1 MGMRMDERYEPQE
14 IEAKWQA
21 LWHEA
26 AAFAVAS
33 EAPGPKYYVLEMFP
47 YPSGRIH
54 MGHVRN
60 YAIGDVVARLK
71 RRRGFHVLHPM
82 GWDAFG
88 MPAENAAIERG
99 IHPAKWTR
107 ENIAYMRGQ
116 LRKLGLSIP
125 WEREF
130 ATCDPAYYRW
140 EQLVFTRMVERGLAY
155 KKRSQVNWCETCATV
170 LANEQVEAGCC
181 WRCGNEVLLKELEQ
195 WFLKITAYAE
205 ELLSDL
211 DRLDG
216 WPEKVRTMQRN
227 WIGRSEGAR
236 IRFPVVDSD
245 DVLEVFT
252 TRPDTLFGV
261 TFMSVAAEH
270 PIVDRITTAVQR
282 PAVEALRARL
292 ATVAAAAREDVEQEK
307 EGVFTGAY
315 CLPPGV
321 STPVPIYVANFV
333 LMGYGTGAVMAVPA
347 HDQRDFEFARKYG
360 LPVRPVIFPVGDD
373 GTPQPIDGTAMDAAY
388 EAAGVMGGSAQFDGL
403 PSEEGKGAVSRWLA
417 EVGQGGPTVT
427 YRLRDWGISRQR
439 YWGAPIPVVY
449 CAACGMQTVPAH
461 ELPVVLPED
470 VALTGEGG
478 SPLAAHAG
486 FVTAT
491 CPKCG
496 GAARRETDTFDTF
509 LESSWYFLRYASP
522 DPRASAT
529 GDALRL
535 TAEEIARGPFDRQ
548 EVDYW
553 MAVDQY
559 IGGIEHA
566 VLHLLYARFYTKAL
580 RDLGYISAAEPF
592 TRLLTQGMVCKET
605 WRCATHGWLLP
616 DEVNGGACTRC
627 GQPAEQGRVVKMS
640 KSKKN
645 VVDPNAL
652 IDRYGADTARLFSLF
667 AAPPERDL
675 EWSEEGVEGAYRF
688 LGRVWRLAAQVAGM
702 ADRASVASAGGK
714 AEADLTRRLHQTI
727 RKVTRDAEEAFH
739 FNTAIAAI
747 MELTNATQG
756 YCAGEA
762 PDPTLSRQ
770 AAETIVHLLNPFAP
784 HITEEL
790 WEALGHRDPLHA
802 TPWPDY
808 DRSLAKEDEIE
819 LVLQVNGKV
828 RGRVTVPADTPQ
840 AELEGVAL
848 ADPAVQ
854 KWLDNQPPRKV
865 IVVPGRLVNVVV

>member
-1 MGMRMDERYEPQE
+1 MDERYEPQV

-21 LWHEA
+21 RWRDA
-26 AAFAVAS
+26 AAFRVAGPP
-33 EAPGPKYYVLEMFP
+33 PGPKYYVLEMFP

-88 MPAENAAIERG
+88 MPAENAAIERR

-116 LRKLGLSIP
+116 LETLGLSIP

-140 EQLVFTRMVERGLAY
+140 EQLIFTRMVEGDLAY
-155 KKRSQVNWCETCATV
+155 KKRSQVNWCDTCATV
-170 LANEQVEAGCC
+170 LANEQVEGGAC
-181 WRCGNEVLLKELEQ
+181 WRCGHPVLLKDLEQ
-195 WFLKITAYAE
+195 WFLRITSYAE
-205 ELLSDL
+205 ELLADL
-211 DRLDG
+211 DKLDG
-216 WPEKVRTMQRN
+216 WPEKVRTMQRH

-236 IRFPVVDSD
+236 VRFPIDGHD
-245 DVLEVFT
+245 AALEIFT

-261 TFMSVAAEH
+261 TFMSVAPEH
-270 PIVDRITTAVQR
+270 PIVDRICTAAQR
-282 PAVEALRARL
+282 PAVEALRAKL
-292 ATVAAAAREDVEQEK
+292 AVVDAAARTDEGQEK

-315 CLPPGV
+315 CRVPGRDE
-321 STPVPIYVANFV
+321 PVPIYVANFV

-347 HDQRDFEFARKYG
+347 HDQRDFEFARKYAIPI
-360 LPVRPVIFPVGDD
+360 LPVI
-373 GTPQPIDGTAMDAAY
+373 QPP
-388 EAAGVMGGSAQFDGL
+388 EAATPLDPASMTAAFVDPGVMTGSAEFDGL
-403 PSEEGKGAVSRWLA
+403 PSEQGKRAVTEWLA
-417 EVGQGGPTVT
+417 ETRQGGPEVT

-449 CAACGMQTVPAH
+449 CDGCGMQTVPPE
-461 ELPVVLPED
+461 ELPVLLPED

-486 FVTAT
+486 FVGAT
-491 CPKCG
+491 CPSCG
-496 GAARRETDTFDTF
+496 GPARRETDTFDTF
-509 LESSWYFLRYASP
+509 MESSWYFLRFASP
-522 DPRASAT
+522 DPRADAT

-535 TAEEIARGPFDRQ
+535 TPEEIARGPFDRQ

-580 RDLGYISAAEPF
+580 RDLGYISADEPF

-605 WRCATHGWLLP
+605 WRCVDHGWLLP
-616 DEVNGGACTRC
+616 EEVKDGACTHC
-627 GQPAEQGRVVKMS
+627 GQAAEQGRVIKMS

-645 VVDPNAL
+645 VVDPDAL
-652 IDRYGADTARLFSLF
+652 IARYGADTARLFSLF

-688 LGRVWRLAAQVAGM
+688 LGRVWRLAAQV
-702 ADRASVASAGGK
+702 VAMGVGGEGAGK
-714 AEADLTRRLHQTI
+714 AETDLTRRLHQTI

-747 MELTNATQG
+747 MELANATQG
-756 YCAGEA
+756 YCAGDA
-762 PDPTLSRQ
+762 PDPALARQ
-770 AAETIVHLLNPFAP
+770 AVEAIVHLLNPFAP

-790 WEALGHRDPLHA
+790 WEALGHGEPLHA
-802 TPWPDY
+802 TAWPGY
-808 DRSLAKEDEIE
+808 DADLAKEDEIE

-828 RGRVTVPADTPQ
+828 RGRVVVPADTAQ
-840 AELEGVAL
+840 GELEGVAL
-848 ADPAVQ
+848 ADPTVQ
-854 KWLDNQPPRKV
+854 KWLDGKPPRKV

>member
-1 MGMRMDERYEPQE
+1 MTMDERYEPQQ

-21 LWHEA
+21 RWHDST
-26 AAFAVAS
+26 AFRVARD
-33 EAPGPKYYVLEMFP
+33 APGPKYYVLEMFP

-60 YAIGDVVARLK
+60 YAIGDVVARVK

-99 IHPAKWTR
+99 VHPAKWTR

-140 EQLVFTRMVERGLAY
+140 EQLVFIQMVERGLAY
-155 KKRSQVNWCETCATV
+155 KKRSQVNWCDTCATV
-170 LANEQVEAGCC
+170 LANEQVEAGAC
-181 WRCGNEVLLKELEQ
+181 WRCGNPVLLKELEQ
-195 WFLKITAYAE
+195 WFLKITDYAE
-205 ELLSDL
+205 ELLRDL

-216 WPEKVRTMQRN
+216 WPEKVRTMQRH

-236 IRFPVVDSD
+236 VRFPVVDTGEEI
-245 DVLEVFT
+245 EVFT

-261 TFMSVAAEH
+261 TFLSLAAEH
-270 PIVDRITTAVQR
+270 PLVERITAAPQR
-282 PAVEALRARL
+282 PAVAALRARL
-292 ATVAAAAREDVEQEK
+292 ATVAAAVREEVAQDK

-315 CLPPGV
+315 CLPPGAGE
-321 STPVPIYVANFV
+321 PVPIYVANFV

-360 LPVRPVIFPVGDD
+360 LPIRPVIFPLRED
-373 GTPQPIDGTAMDAAY
+373 GTPQPLDGATMEAAY

-403 PSEEGKGAVSRWLA
+403 PSEEGKGAVARWLA
-417 EVGQGGPTVT
+417 DVGQGGPAVT

-439 YWGAPIPVVY
+439 YWGAPIPVLY
-449 CAACGMQTVPAH
+449 CDACGMQTVPPRD
-461 ELPVVLPED
+461 LPVVLPED

-491 CPKCG
+491 CPSCG
-496 GAARRETDTFDTF
+496 GPARRETDTFDTF

-535 TAEEIARGPFDRQ
+535 TPEEIARGPFDRQ

-580 RDLGYISAAEPF
+580 RDLGYLSAAEPF

-616 DEVNGGACTRC
+616 AEVDGGACTRC
-627 GQPAEQGRVVKMS
+627 GRPAEQGRVVKMS

-645 VVDPNAL
+645 VVDPDAL
-652 IDRYGADTARLFSLF
+652 IARYGADTARLFSLF

-688 LGRVWRLAAQVAGM
+688 LGRVWRLAAQVA
-702 ADRASVASAGGK
+702 ALPDRASAAPAAGK

-727 RKVTRDAEEAFH
+727 RKVTRDAEQAFH

-747 MELTNATQG
+747 MELTNTTQG
-756 YCAGEA
+756 YCAGAA
-762 PDPTLSRQ
+762 PDPALSRKTV
-770 AAETIVHLLNPFAP
+770 ETIVHLLNPFAP

-790 WEALGHRDPLHA
+790 WESLGHREPLHA
-802 TPWPDY
+802 APWPDY

-828 RGRVTVPADTPQ
+828 RGRVTVAADAPQ
-840 AELEGVAL
+840 AELERVAL
-848 ADPAVQ
+848 TDPAVQ
-854 KWLDNQPPRKV
+854 RWLDGKAPRKV
-865 IVVPGRLVNVVV
+865 IVIPGRLVNVVA

>member
-1 MGMRMDERYEPQE
+1 MRMDERYEPQQ

-21 LWHEA
+21 RWQET
-26 AAFAVAS
+26 AAFAVAN

-60 YAIGDVVARLK
+60 YAIGDVIARLK

-99 IHPAKWTR
+99 VHPAKWTR
-107 ENIAYMRGQ
+107 ENIVYMRGQ
-116 LRKLGLSIP
+116 LRELGLSIP
-125 WEREF
+125 WEREL
-130 ATCDPAYYRW
+130 ATCDPVYYRW
-140 EQLVFTRMVERGLAY
+140 EQLIFTQMVERGLAY
-155 KKRSQVNWCETCATV
+155 KKRSQVNWCDTCTTV
-170 LANEQVEAGCC
+170 LANEQVEDGGC
-181 WRCGNEVLLKELEQ
+181 WRCGSPVRLKELEQ

-205 ELLSDL
+205 ELLTDL
-211 DRLDG
+211 DKLDG
-216 WPEKVRTMQRN
+216 WPEKVRTMQRH

-236 IRFPVVDSD
+236 VRFPIDGHD
-245 DVLEVFT
+245 TALEIFT
-252 TRPDTLFGV
+252 TRPDTLLGV
-261 TFMSVAAEH
+261 TFMSVAPEH
-270 PIVDRITTAVQR
+270 PIVDQICTAAQR
-282 PAVEALRARL
+282 PAVDALRDKL
-292 ATVAAAAREDVEQEK
+292 AVVDAAARTDEAQDK

-315 CLPPGV
+315 CRVPGRGDA
-321 STPVPIYVANFV
+321 VPIYVANFV

-347 HDQRDFEFARKYG
+347 HDQRDFEFARKYAIPI
-360 LPVRPVIFPVGDD
+360 LPVIQPPD
-373 GTPQPIDGTAMDAAY
+373 GAAALDGSTMTAAY
-388 EAAGVMGGSAQFDGL
+388 VDPGVMVNSGQFDGM
-403 PSEEGKGAVSRWLA
+403 PSEAGKQAVTAWLA
-417 EVGQGGPTVT
+417 ETGQGGPEVT

-449 CAACGMQTVPAH
+449 CDGCGMQTVPPQD
-461 ELPVVLPED
+461 LPVVLPED

-478 SPLAAHAG
+478 SPLAVHPG
-486 FVTAT
+486 FVTTT
-491 CPKCG
+491 CPACG

-522 DPRASAT
+522 DPRADAT

-535 TAEEIARGPFDRQ
+535 TADEIARGPFDRQ

-580 RDLGYISAAEPF
+580 RDLGHISADEPF

-605 WRCATHGWLLP
+605 WRCPTHGWLLP

-627 GQPAEQGRVVKMS
+627 GGPAEQGRVVKMS

-645 VVDPNAL
+645 VVDPDAL
-652 IDRYGADTARLFSLF
+652 IARYGADTARLFSLF

-688 LGRVWRLAAQVAGM
+688 LGRVWRLAAHVAEMG
-702 ADRASVASAGGK
+702 ADVATGSAGK
-714 AEADLTRRLHQTI
+714 AETDLARRLHQTI

-756 YCAGEA
+756 YCAGA
-762 PDPTLSRQ
+762 VRDRTLARR
-770 AAETIVHLLNPFAP
+770 AVETIVHLLNPFAP

-790 WEALGHRDPLHA
+790 WESLGHREPLHA
-802 TPWPDY
+802 TPWPNY
-808 DRSLAKEDEIE
+808 DAELAKEEEIE

-828 RGRVTVPADTPQ
+828 RGRVTVAADTPNE
-840 AELEGVAL
+840 ALEATAL

-854 KWLDNQPPRKV
+854 KWLSNKPPRKV

>member
-1 MGMRMDERYEPQE
+1 VDERYEPQQ

-21 LWHEA
+21 RWHDT
-26 AAFAVAS
+26 AAFAVAN
-33 EAPGPKYYVLEMFP
+33 EAPGSKYYVLEMFP

-99 IHPAKWTR
+99 IHPARWTR

-140 EQLVFTRMVERGLAY
+140 EQLIFTQMVERGVAY
-155 KKRSQVNWCETCATV
+155 KKRSQVNWCDTCATV
-170 LANEQVEAGCC
+170 LANEQVEAGAC
-181 WRCGNEVLLKELEQ
+181 WRCGNPVLLKELEQ
-195 WFLKITAYAE
+195 WFLKITDYAE
-205 ELLSDL
+205 ELLRDL

-216 WPEKVRTMQRN
+216 WPEKVRAMQRH

-245 DVLEVFT
+245 EVLEVFT

-261 TFMSVAAEH
+261 TFMSMAAEH
-270 PIVDRITTAVQR
+270 PLVDRITTAAQR
-282 PAVEALRARL
+282 PAVEALRAKL
-292 ATVAAAAREDVEQEK
+292 ATVAAAAREDVAQDK

-315 CLPPGV
+315 CLPPGA
-321 STPVPIYVANFV
+321 SQPVPIYVANFV

-360 LPVRPVIFPVGDD
+360 VPIRPVIFPVGEG
-373 GTPQPIDGTAMDAAY
+373 GTPQPLDGTTMEAAY
-388 EAAGVMGGSAQFDGL
+388 DGAGVMARSAQFDGF
-403 PSEEGKGAVSRWLA
+403 PSEEGKGAVARWLA
-417 EVGQGGPTVT
+417 EIGQGGPAVT

-470 VALTGEGG
+470 VAPTGEGG

-496 GAARRETDTFDTF
+496 GTARRETDTFDTF

-522 DPRASAT
+522 DPRADAT
-529 GDALRL
+529 GDALRF
-535 TAEEIARGPFDRQ
+535 TPEEIARGPFDRQ

-580 RDLGYISAAEPF
+580 RDLGHISADEPF

-605 WRCATHGWLLP
+605 WRCPTHGWLLP
-616 DEVNGGACTRC
+616 DEVNGGACSRC
-627 GQPAEQGRVVKMS
+627 SQPAEQGRVVKMS

-645 VVDPNAL
+645 VVDPDAL

-675 EWSEEGVEGAYRF
+675 EWSVEGVEGAYRF
-688 LGRVWRLAAQVAGM
+688 LGRVWRLATQVAEMG
-702 ADRASVASAGGK
+702 AGVGEESAGK
-714 AEADLTRRLHQTI
+714 AETDLARRIHQTI
-727 RKVTRDAEEAFH
+727 RKVSRDAEEAFH

-747 MELTNATQG
+747 MELTNAAQS
-756 YCAGEA
+756 YCAGVVH
-762 PDPTLSRQ
+762 DPALARR
-770 AAETIVHLLNPFAP
+770 AVETIVHLLNPFAP

-790 WEALGHRDPLHA
+790 WEVLGHREPLHA

-808 DRSLAKEDEIE
+808 DPELAKEEEIE

-828 RGRVTVPADTPQ
+828 RGRVTVAADTPQ

-848 ADPAVQ
+848 ADPAIQ
-854 KWLDNQPPRKV
+854 KWLDNKPPRKV

>member
-1 MGMRMDERYEPQE
+1 MDERYEPQV

-21 LWHEA
+21 RWHDT
-26 AAFAVAS
+26 AAFHVAS
-33 EAPGPKYYVLEMFP
+33 DAPGPKYYVLEMFP

-60 YAIGDVVARLK
+60 YAIGDVVARLQ

-88 MPAENAAIERG
+88 MPAENAAIEHG
-99 IHPAKWTR
+99 VHPATWTWQ
-107 ENIAYMRGQ
+107 NIAYMRGQ
-116 LRKLGLSIP
+116 LDQLGLSIP

-140 EQLVFTRMVERGLAY
+140 EQLIFTRMVERGLAY
-155 KKRSQVNWCETCATV
+155 KRRSQVNWCDTCATV
-170 LANEQVEAGCC
+170 LANEQVEGGAC
-181 WRCGNEVLLKELEQ
+181 WRCGDPVRLKELEQ

-205 ELLSDL
+205 ELLADL
-211 DRLDG
+211 DKLDG
-216 WPEKVRTMQRN
+216 WPERVRTMQRH

-236 IRFPVVDSD
+236 VRFPIAGVDEA
-245 DVLEVFT
+245 LEIFT

-261 TFMSVAAEH
+261 TFMSVAPEH
-270 PIVDRITTAVQR
+270 PIVDRITTAAQR
-282 PAVEALRARL
+282 PAVAALRAKL
-292 ATVAAAAREDVEQEK
+292 AMVDAAVRTDEGQEK

-315 CLPPGV
+315 CRVPGRDE
-321 STPVPIYVANFV
+321 PVPIYVANFV

-347 HDQRDFEFARKYG
+347 HDQRDFEFARKYDIPI
-360 LPVRPVIFPVGDD
+360 LPVI
-373 GTPQPIDGTAMDAAY
+373 QPADAATPLDPATMT
-388 EAAGVMGGSAQFDGL
+388 AAFIDPGVMAGSGQFDGL
-403 PSEEGKGAVSRWLA
+403 ASEAGKRAVTEWLA
-417 EVGQGGPTVT
+417 DSGQGGPEVT

-449 CAACGMQTVPAH
+449 CDRCGMQTVPPE

-478 SPLAAHAG
+478 SPLAAHAA
-486 FVTAT
+486 FVATT
-491 CPKCG
+491 CPACG
-496 GAARRETDTFDTF
+496 GPARRETDTFDTF
-509 LESSWYFLRYASP
+509 MESSWYFLRYASP
-522 DPRASAT
+522 DPRAGAS
-529 GDALRL
+529 GEALRL
-535 TAEEIARGPFDRQ
+535 TPAEIARGPFDRQ

-580 RDLGYISAAEPF
+580 RDLGYLTASEPF

-605 WRCATHGWLLP
+605 WRCAEHGWLFP
-616 DEVNGGACTRC
+616 DEVYGGACTRC
-627 GQPAEQGRVVKMS
+627 GQAAEQGRVIKMS

-645 VVDPNAL
+645 VVDPDAL
-652 IDRYGADTARLFSLF
+652 IARYGADTARLFSLF

-688 LGRVWRLAAQVAGM
+688 LGRVWRLVAQV
-702 ADRASVASAGGK
+702 VAMGGGDGAAPGK

-727 RKVTRDAEEAFH
+727 HKVTRDAEQAFH

-747 MELTNATQG
+747 MELANATQT
-756 YCAGEA
+756 YCAGDA
-762 PDPTLSRQ
+762 PAPALARQ
-770 AAETIVHLLNPFAP
+770 TVETIVHLLNPFAP

-790 WEALGHRDPLHA
+790 WEALGHGEPLHA
-802 TPWPDY
+802 TPWPDF
-808 DRSLAKEDEIE
+808 DPALATEDEIE
-819 LVLQVNGKV
+819 LVVQINGKV
-828 RGRVTVPADTPQ
+828 RSRLVVAADTAQ
-840 AELEGVAL
+840 EALETAAL
-848 ADPAVQ
+848 ADPTVQ
-854 KWLDNQPPRKV
+854 KWLDGKSPRKV

>member
-1 MGMRMDERYEPQE
+1 MSMDERYEPQV

-21 LWHEA
+21 RWRDTVAFRVAEA
-26 AAFAVAS
+26 P
-33 EAPGPKYYVLEMFP
+33 PGPKYYVLEMFP

-88 MPAENAAIERG
+88 MPAENAAIEHG
-99 IHPAKWTR
+99 VHPATWTR
-107 ENIAYMRGQ
+107 QNIAYMRSQ
-116 LRKLGLSIP
+116 LDKLGLSIP

-140 EQLVFTRMVERGLAY
+140 EQLIFTRMVERGLAY
-155 KKRSQVNWCETCATV
+155 KKRSQVNWCDTCATV
-170 LANEQVEAGCC
+170 LANEQVEGGAC
-181 WRCGNEVLLKELEQ
+181 WRCGNPVLLKDLEQ
-195 WFLKITAYAE
+195 WFLRITSYAE
-205 ELLSDL
+205 ELLADL
-211 DRLDG
+211 DKLDG
-216 WPEKVRTMQRN
+216 WPEKVRTMQRH

-236 IRFPVVDSD
+236 VRFPIDGHD
-245 DVLEVFT
+245 EALEIFT

-261 TFMSVAAEH
+261 TFMSVAPEH

-282 PAVEALRARL
+282 PSVEALRAKL
-292 ATVAAAAREDVEQEK
+292 AVVDAAARTDEGQEK

-315 CLPPGV
+315 CRVPGRDEA
-321 STPVPIYVANFV
+321 VPIYVANFV

-347 HDQRDFEFARKYG
+347 HDQRDFEFARKYAIPI
-360 LPVRPVIFPVGDD
+360 LPVIQPPEAV
-373 GTPQPIDGTAMDAAY
+373 TPLDPATMAAAY
-388 EAAGVMGGSAQFDGL
+388 VDPGVMAGSGQFDDL
-403 PSEEGKGAVSRWLA
+403 PSEEGKRAVTAWLA
-417 EVGQGGPTVT
+417 DTGQGGPEVT

-449 CAACGMQTVPAH
+449 CDGCGMQTVPAE

-486 FVTAT
+486 FVAAT
-491 CPKCG
+491 CPSCG

-509 LESSWYFLRYASP
+509 MESSWYFLRFASP
-522 DPRASAT
+522 DPRADAT

-580 RDLGYISAAEPF
+580 RDLGFISASEPF

-605 WRCATHGWLLP
+605 WRCADHGWLLP
-616 DEVNGGACTRC
+616 EEVKDGACTRC
-627 GQPAEQGRVVKMS
+627 GRPAEQGRVIKMS

-645 VVDPNAL
+645 VVDPDAL
-652 IDRYGADTARLFSLF
+652 ITRYGADTARLFSLF

-688 LGRVWRLAAQVAGM
+688 LGRVWRLVAQVAAMGGDG
-702 ADRASVASAGGK
+702 AATGK
-714 AEADLTRRLHQTI
+714 AETDLTRRLHQTI
-727 RKVTRDAEEAFH
+727 HKVTRDAEEAFH

-747 MELTNATQG
+747 MELANAAQT
-756 YCAGEA
+756 YCAGDAPAPALAREA
-762 PDPTLSRQ
+762 VE
-770 AAETIVHLLNPFAP
+770 AIVHLLNPFAP

-790 WEALGHRDPLHA
+790 WEVLGHGVPLHS
-802 TPWPDY
+802 TPWPDC
-808 DRSLAKEDEIE
+808 DPELAKDDEIE
-819 LVLQVNGKV
+819 LVVQVNGKV
-828 RGRVTVPADTPQ
+828 RSRLVVAADT
-840 AELEGVAL
+840 AKEALEIAAL
-848 ADPAVQ
+848 ADPTVQ
-854 KWLDNQPPRKV
+854 KWLDGKAPRKV